1 MLPERAFEVI
11 SRQNDEL
18 VNLTRALQ
26 KKNLELEEALK
37 RVRQLEGLLP
47 ICASCK
53 KVRDERGT
61 WEPIES
67 YISART
73 AADFSHGICPE
84 CEERLYPSE

>member
-53 KVRDERGT
+53 KVRDEGGT
-61 WEPIES
+61 WEPIEA
-67 YISART
+67 YIRSRT
-73 AADFSHGICPE
+73 RADFSHGICPE
-84 CEERLYPSE
+84 CEVRLYPAD